1 MGEQVKKMDGTSHL
15 ILHRTSQ
22 EDVRKGVTVITKGDG
37 IYVYDQDG
45 NRYIDLDSGV
55 TRPVHLGYGRR
66 ELAQAAYD
74 QMCELAYYTP
84 SQFANLPAM
93 HLADQLAEI
102 APGDINKFTFGV

>member
-1 MGEQVKKMDGTSHL
+1 MFG
-15 ILHRTSQ
+15 R
-22 EDVRKGVTVITKGDG
+22 GVTVITKGDG

-74 QMCELAYYTP
+74 QMCELAYYYAQP
-84 SQFANLPAM
+84 IRKSAS
-93 HLADQLAEI
+93 H
-102 APGDINKFTFGV
+102 APGRSVGRDRSW